1 MAEGSVTVTTAAT
14 LIIAANPGREELI
27 IESDTAL
34 LWGISSSLVVTNGIN
49 LAANDLLTF
58 SIDTR
63 VYKGPVYGIVGSG
76 TAHVHYVEIL
86 RQ

>member
-14 LIIAANPGREELI
+14 LIVAANPGREELV
-27 IESDTAL
+27 IESDTAF
-34 LWGISSSLVVTNGIN
+34 LWGITSSLATTNGIN
-49 LAANDLLTF
+49 LAANDMLIF
-58 SIDTR
+58 STDAR
-63 VYKGPVYGIVGSG
+63 SYKGPVYGIVGSS